1 MASITRENIAPLTDK
16 IIVQLAKEDYYPSF
30 EKSLK
35 TYSKQAKMPGF
46 RPGQVPTSLVKKM
59 YGPSAFSDE
68 VLKTV
73 EKEINGYLTNEKP
86 EIFAQPLPLDSN
98 ATTMRKLDMNNPS
111 ELNFEFE
118 IGLKPTFTIAPLSN
132 ATINRKV
139 VTVTDEMVS
148 EELARLQTR
157 HGKMTEPETVTTN
170 DNTLNVTFTEADE
183 QGNVVEGGI
192 TKANSLI
199 VSYFS
204 EAVRPKLIG
213 LKIGD
218 HINIQLKEAFEDK
231 ELGFIAKD
239 LGLDEDAAA
248 DTEKYF
254 NIAIN
259 KIGLVE
265 KRALDET
272 FFSEVYTDQA
282 IGTEAE
288 FREALKTDI
297 QAYWAS
303 RDRGQIHDQIF
314 HYLVDNTNVEF
325 AEACLKR
332 SIQTGGEK
340 PKTAEQVE
348 AEFPSFKSSLKWNLI
363 SDSLIKDNNFDVTP
377 EELKQFGKMQ
387 MLSYMGGQ
395 MPSGDLSWLD
405 GYVDKMMQDKKFVE
419 QTYNQVITDKLFA
432 WAEGQVRYKD
442 EQVSVEEFEKQLA
455 HHREH
460 HHH

>member
-16 IIVQLAKEDYYPSF
+16 IIVQLKKEDYYPSF

-73 EKEINGYLTNEKP
+73 EKEINGYLANEKP
-86 EIFAQPLPLDSN
+86 EIFAQPLPSDNN
-98 ATTMRKLDMNNPS
+98 ATILRKLDMNNPS
-111 ELNFEFE
+111 ELSFEFE
-118 IGLKPTFTIAPLSN
+118 IGLKPAFTIAPLAN
-132 ATINRKV
+132 ATINRKIV
-139 VTVTDEMVS
+139 QVTDEMVN

-157 HGKMTEPETVTTN
+157 HGKMTEPETVTSN
-170 DNTLNVTFTEADE
+170 DNTLNVTFTETDA
-183 QGNVVEGGI
+183 QGNIIEGGI

-204 EAVRPKLIG
+204 EAVRPKLMG

-231 ELGFIAKD
+231 ELGFISKD
-239 LGLDEDAAA
+239 LGLDEDAA

-254 NIAIN
+254 NVTIN

-265 KRALDET
+265 KRELDET
-272 FFSEVYTDQA
+272 FFNEVYTDRA

-288 FREALKTDI
+288 FRDALKADI
-297 QAYWAS
+297 QAYWINQ
-303 RDRGQIHDQIF
+303 DRGQVQDQIF
-314 HYLVDNTNVEF
+314 HYLVDHTNVEF
-325 AEACLKR
+325 PEAFLKR
-332 SIQTGGEK
+332 WIQAGGEK
-340 PKTAEQVE
+340 PKTAEEAE
-348 AEFPSFKSSLKWNLI
+348 AEFPSFKNSLKWSLI

-377 EELKQFGKMQ
+377 EELKEFGKMQ

-395 MPSGDLSWLD
+395 MPSGDLGWLD
-405 GYVDKMMQDKKFVE
+405 GYMDKMMQDKKFVE
-419 QTYNQVITDKLFA
+419 QTYNQVITDKLFV
-432 WAEGQVRYKD
+432 WAEGQVQYKD
-442 EQVSVEEFEKQLA
+442 EPVSVEEFEKQLA